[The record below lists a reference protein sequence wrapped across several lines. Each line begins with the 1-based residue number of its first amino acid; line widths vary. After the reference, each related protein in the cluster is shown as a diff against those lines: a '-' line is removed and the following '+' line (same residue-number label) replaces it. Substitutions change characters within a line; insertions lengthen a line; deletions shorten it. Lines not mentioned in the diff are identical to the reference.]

1 MLIHRKSQK
10 FYELQ
15 EEANKSYL
23 DMFAQKT
30 LTLAELVRGE
40 SLIGWA
46 ELTFITKLNV
56 QIFSIFKHY

>member
-1 MLIHRKSQK
+1 MS
-10 FYELQ
+10 
-15 EEANKSYL
+15 
-23 DMFAQKT
+23 AQKT